1 MRIMRRSIHQ
11 TCAGFE
17 DHEGFFSTRLSE
29 RELCARI
36 CKGPRLHKEMSEI
49 RGPR

>member
-17 DHEGFFSTRLSE
+17 DNGGFFSTRLSG
-29 RELCARI
+29 RELSART
-36 CKGPRLHKEMSEI
+36 CNGPRLHKEMEI

>member
-1 MRIMRRSIHQ
+1 MSRSIHQ
-11 TCAGFE
+11 TSAGFE
-17 DHEGFFSTRLSE
+17 DHEAFFSTRLSE

-36 CKGPRLHKEMSEI
+36 CKGPRLHKEMEI